1 MSAATPNWQPTHC
14 DMDSS
19 PNKAASSGAGSR
31 NGPTETSMLKVFL
44 IEDSPLLRDLLGG
57 MLSELDG
64 VEFCGSADGQADAL
78 RQLAATPADLVIIDI
93 ELKQGSGIGVLDA
106 LQTDSGLYGTPT
118 KVVLTNYAHLT
129 MRQRCERFGMDAF
142 FDKSMQINE
151 LIDYVID
158 AAAHKQAPA
167 S

>member
-1 MSAATPNWQPTHC
+1 MHY

-19 PNKAASSGAGSR
+19 LNKA
-31 NGPTETSMLKVFL
+31 PTPVGNTNRTPHHAALLKVFL
-44 IEDSPLLRDLLGG
+44 IEDSALLQELLTG

-64 VEFCGSADGQADAL
+64 VEFCGCADGEAEAL
-78 RQLAATPADLVIIDI
+78 RRLAETPVDLVIIDI

-106 LQTDSGLYGTPT
+106 LQTDSGLYGNPH
-118 KVVLTNYAHLT
+118 KVVLTNYAHAT

-142 FDKSMQINE
+142 FDKSLHINQ

-158 AAAHKQAPA
+158 AAHKK
-167 S
+167 SMV